1 MKPLNLSRLS
11 VMIISI
17 CILSGCS
24 DNPVSIETET
34 NNQTITG
41 MSGRIFEYRTFRKKY
56 HLKHGE
62 TVNLSW
68 DITGL
73 ILTNSYTISNCT
85 INARDLYIRTSN
97 QVGNSS
103 LPCMW
108 KKSGSFAFEDL
119 SIKNISGQTKTID
132 VWLEGLTLG
141 ESGNGMQGEVRR
153 SDSTETLD
161 ARCET

>member
-1 MKPLNLSRLS
+1 MKTLNLSRLS

-24 DNPVSIETET
+24 DNPVSTETET
-34 NNQTITG
+34 NNQTIAG
-41 MSGRIFEYRTFRKKY
+41 MSGRSFEDGTFRKKY
-56 HLKHGE
+56 LLKHGE

-85 INARDLYIRTSN
+85 INARDLYICTSN